1 MRRRISIG
9 TFLSITKLQLKL
21 TLSRPTRSTAGWASM
36 STSRPLLSCSL
47 ISLMIL
53 LLHGFLNTPSVEGPF
68 LLSNIS
74 ISWGE
79 DGSGRAEIIMYE
91 VIINA

>member
-1 MRRRISIG
+1 MRCGISIG
-9 TFLSITKLQLKL
+9 TFLSITELQL
-21 TLSRPTRSTAGWASM
+21 TLSRPTRRTTGWASM

-53 LLHGFLNTPSVEGPF
+53 LLQGFLNTPSVDGPF
-68 LLSNIS
+68 LLSNSS

-79 DGSGRAEIIMYE
+79 DESGKAEIIMYE
-91 VIINA
+91 VAINA